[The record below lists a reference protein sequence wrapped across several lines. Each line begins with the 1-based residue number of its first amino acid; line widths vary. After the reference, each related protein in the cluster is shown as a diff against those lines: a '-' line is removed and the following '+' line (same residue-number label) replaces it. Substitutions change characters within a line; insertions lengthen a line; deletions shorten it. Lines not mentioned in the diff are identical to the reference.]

1 MLVGVTDKKG
11 ADMTVSVTPTVKE
24 PNPILKMTDAVYVP
38 AARCAF
44 RFEAVMV
51 TLAVAPAFKVLLVGL
66 VKSQFAPLLVCAV
79 ADQVPGELQFV
90 NCHCLCWGIVYIGST
105 CKPERVRC
113 TMNTACLHYKGYRQR
128 FCHAARL
135 AAKGHGNRV
144 ASGLEI

>member
-90 NCHCLCWGIVYIGST
+90 IV
-105 CKPERVRC
+105 
-113 TMNTACLHYKGYRQR
+113 TACVGGS
-128 FCHAARL
+128 FTL
-135 AAKGHGNRV
+135 AVPVNLSAFGV
-144 ASGLEI
+144 P

>member
-51 TLAVAPAFKVLLVGL
+51 TLAVAPVFKVLLVGL

-90 NCHCLCWGIVYIGST
+90 IV
-105 CKPERVRC
+105 
-113 TMNTACLHYKGYRQR
+113 TACVGGS
-128 FCHAARL
+128 FTL
-135 AAKGHGNRV
+135 AVPVNLSAFGV
-144 ASGLEI
+144 P